1 MGGFCSGKEPFREGE
16 PALWVAGQEGSC
28 EVKSLLHRV
37 SGCSQIRGNLGHPR
51 LVPPAHPLLW
61 TPAEKVRP
69 DLRECASQAAHL
81 FCNGLLT
88 FGDPPKASSTQ
99 EFSPEPHPSMYLRTG
114 PNFLPSS
121 PPTTPSLTLSLTP
134 F

>member
-1 MGGFCSGKEPFREGE
+1 MGGFCSGKE

-37 SGCSQIRGNLGHPR
+37 SGCSQFRGSTSLRGTWVTR
-51 LVPPAHPLLW
+51 GWSLLW

-81 FCNGLLT
+81 FCNWLLT

-114 PNFLPSS
+114 PNFAPSS
-121 PPTTPSLTLSLTP
+121 PPTTPILNL
-134 F
+134 